1 MMMDATAW
9 NERYAGADLIWT
21 AEPNMFVV
29 DEVAELPPAR
39 ALDLACGEGRNA
51 VWLASKG
58 WETTGVDF
66 SAVGLAKGRH
76 LADAVGVEVTW
87 IEADATSWQ
96 PPASGFDL
104 VILCYLQLDGPG
116 RTAALEVAARATA
129 LGGHVLVVA
138 HDRDNL
144 ARGVGGPPDAS
155 VLYDVEETTSVLVSA
170 GLEVVKAA
178 QVERPVTSAE
188 GVRMAIDT
196 LVRAARRS

>member
-1 MMMDATAW
+1 MDATAW

>member
-1 MMMDATAW
+1 MDATAW

-144 ARGVGGPPDAS
+144 VRGVGGPPDAS

-196 LVRAARRS
+196 LVRAVRRS

>member
-66 SAVGLAKGRH
+66 SVVGLAKGRH

-144 ARGVGGPPDAS
+144 VRGVGGPPDAS

-196 LVRAARRS
+196 LVRAVRRS

>member
-1 MMMDATAW
+1 MDATAW

-144 ARGVGGPPDAS
+144 VRGVGGPPDAS

-188 GVRMAIDT
+188 GVRMATDT
-196 LVRAARRS
+196 LVRAVRRS

>member
-1 MMMDATAW
+1 MDATAW

-155 VLYDVEETTSVLVSA
+155 VLYDVEETSSVLVSA
-170 GLEVVKAA
+170 GLEIVKAA

-196 LVRAARRS
+196 LVRAIRRS

>member
-1 MMMDATAW
+1 MTMDATAW
-9 NERYAGADLIWT
+9 NERYEGADLIWT

-29 DEVAELPPAR
+29 DEVQGLAPGR

-58 WETTGVDF
+58 WEATGVDF
-66 SAVGLAKGRH
+66 SSVGLTKGRH
-76 LADAVGVEVTW
+76 LAEAVGVEVTW

-116 RTAALEVAARATA
+116 RAAALAVATRATA
-129 LGGHVLVVA
+129 PGGNLVVVA

-144 ARGVGGPPDAS
+144 VRGVGGPPDAA
-155 VLYDVEETTSVLVSA
+155 VLYDVAETTAVLAA
-170 GLEVVKAA
+170 GGLDIVKAA
-178 QVERPVTSAE
+178 QVERPVTSTE
-188 GVRMAIDT
+188 GTRVAIDT
-196 LVRAARRS
+196 LVRAVRRP

>member
-144 ARGVGGPPDAS
+144 VRGVGGPPDAS

-188 GVRMAIDT
+188 GVRMATDT
-196 LVRAARRS
+196 LVRAVRRS

>member
-29 DEVAELPPAR
+29 DEVAELPPGR

-144 ARGVGGPPDAS
+144 VRGVGGPPDAS

-196 LVRAARRS
+196 LVRAVRRS

>member
-1 MMMDATAW
+1 MMDATAW

-144 ARGVGGPPDAS
+144 VRGVGGPPDAS

-196 LVRAARRS
+196 LVRAVRRS

>member
-144 ARGVGGPPDAS
+144 VRGVGGPPDAS

-196 LVRAARRS
+196 LVRAVRRS